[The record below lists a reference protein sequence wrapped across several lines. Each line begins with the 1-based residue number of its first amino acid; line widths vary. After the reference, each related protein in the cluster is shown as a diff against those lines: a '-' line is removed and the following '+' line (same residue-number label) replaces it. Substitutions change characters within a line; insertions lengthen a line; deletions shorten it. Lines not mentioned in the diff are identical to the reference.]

1 MPFFASMWSQQR
13 RYEFAVGVAD
23 SVSRVAALGL
33 LVASGMVALG
43 QPMIDLIFTGGRFS
57 SADSRLCAAY
67 FAVFSISMFLWSAQ
81 AIYARAFYAAGNTMV
96 PMVAGT
102 IVTVVSWPIYV
113 SLFHWQ
119 GAIGLAFASN
129 IGIALQTVT
138 IAILLHRRHMV
149 SLASLDY
156 AELGRCL
163 LAALAS
169 GAAVWIVAWAVGG
182 LLAHLPGAPS
192 LRHTRWIDLAVL
204 VAGIAAW
211 LAVTKEVLERSGSAL
226 PKVAMKRLGLV

>member
-1 MPFFASMWSQQR
+1 
-13 RYEFAVGVAD
+13 
-23 SVSRVAALGL
+23 
-33 LVASGMVALG
+33 
-43 QPMIDLIFTGGRFS
+43 
-57 SADSRLCAAY
+57 
-67 FAVFSISMFLWSAQ
+67 
-81 AIYARAFYAAGNTMV
+81 
-96 PMVAGT
+96 
-102 IVTVVSWPIYV
+102 
-113 SLFHWQ
+113 
-119 GAIGLAFASN
+119 
-129 IGIALQTVT
+129 
-138 IAILLHRRHMV
+138 MV

-204 VAGIAAW
+204 VTGIAAW